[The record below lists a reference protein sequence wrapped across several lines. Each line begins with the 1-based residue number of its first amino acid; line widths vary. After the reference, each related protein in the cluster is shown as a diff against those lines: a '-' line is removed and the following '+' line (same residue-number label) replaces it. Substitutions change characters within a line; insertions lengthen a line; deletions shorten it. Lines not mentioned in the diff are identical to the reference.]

1 MQAELAALS
10 TNSDQRLIPE
20 TTHFIHLD
28 DPEAV
33 VQAILDAVRSARDGT
48 PLHAPPS
55 P

>member
-1 MQAELAALS
+1 
-10 TNSDQRLIPE
+10 LIPE

-33 VQAILDAVRSARDGT
+33 VQAILDVVRSARDGT
-48 PLHAPPS
+48 PLARAPPS